1 MRMSASGSCLDIFH
15 RVSQLSQA
23 HMIDLTSKEFDH
35 LLQYKRGESME
46 HTVLLNAK
54 NITIDQNL
62 NHR

>member
-15 RVSQLSQA
+15 RVSQLSHAQ
-23 HMIDLTSKEFDH
+23 MINLTSQEFDH
-35 LLQYKRGESME
+35 LLQYKRGESMK
-46 HTVLLNAK
+46 HIVLSNVK